1 MQHRA
6 ELKEYVMEKLL
17 SILLLLVGGFC
28 SSVMADERTPEQIV
42 EQTST
47 EILQIINEQSERIK
61 SEEGYVNEV
70 INDLI
75 LPVIDLQS
83 MGKLILGKHWKSAS
97 DAQRSQFIEQF
108 KAMLIRTYAKSIA
121 DYGHAK
127 ITVLPIQ
134 GEQKGKR
141 HRVKSEL
148 DLGSGTP
155 LQVDYVFRRPDDSW
169 KVFDLVVDELSL
181 IKNFRTSF
189 SQEISETSLDALI
202 ERLASTNAG

>member
-1 MQHRA
+1 MLA
-6 ELKEYVMEKLL
+6 LAGWSTWV
-17 SILLLLVGGFC
+17 S
-28 SSVMADERTPEQIV
+28 ADERTPEQIV
-42 EQTST
+42 EETST
-47 EILQIINEQSERIK
+47 ELLKVINEQSERIK
-61 SEEGYVNEV
+61 NEQGYVNQV

-83 MGKLILGKHWKSAS
+83 MGKLILGKHWKKAS
-97 DAQRSQFIEQF
+97 EEQRSQFINEF
-108 KAMLIRTYAKSIA
+108 KAMLIRTYAKSVA

-127 ITVLPIQ
+127 VTVFPPQ

-141 HRVKSEL
+141 HRVKSHL

-155 LQVDYVFRRPDDSW
+155 LQVDYVFRRKEGSW
-169 KVFDLVVDELSL
+169 KVFDLVVDGLSL

-202 ERLASTNAG
+202 TRLANTNADKA

>member
-1 MQHRA
+1 MKN
-6 ELKEYVMEKLL
+6 LF
-17 SILLLLVGGFC
+17 SIFILLT
-28 SSVMADERTPEQIV
+28 SSMYLSAFADERTPEQIV
-42 EQTST
+42 EQTSS

-61 SEEGYVNEV
+61 TEEGYVNQV
-70 INDLI
+70 IDDLV

-83 MGKLILGKHWKSAS
+83 MGKLILGKHWKTAS
-97 DAQRSQFIEQF
+97 DEQRQQFIEQF

-127 ITVLPIQ
+127 VTVLPSQ
-134 GEQKGKR
+134 TEQKKKR

-148 DLGSGTP
+148 DLGTGTP
-155 LQVDYVFRRPDDSW
+155 LQVDYVFRRKDDSW
-169 KVFDLVVDELSL
+169 KVFDLVVDGLSL

-202 ERLASTNAG
+202 ERLKNTNAG

>member
-1 MQHRA
+1 MNKLITILILAFCGLSAWVSA
-6 ELKEYVMEKLL
+6 EEQ
-17 SILLLLVGGFC
+17 
-28 SSVMADERTPEQIV
+28 TPEQIV

-47 EILQIINEQSERIK
+47 ELLQIINEQSERIK
-61 SEEGYVNEV
+61 TEEGYVNQV

-83 MGKLILGKHWKSAS
+83 MGKLILGKHWKTAS
-97 DAQRSQFIEQF
+97 DEQRSQFIEQF
-108 KAMLIRTYAKSIA
+108 KSMLVRTYAKSVA
-121 DYGHAK
+121 DFGHAK
-127 ITVLPIQ
+127 VKVFPPKSD
-134 GEQKGKR
+134 QKGKR
-141 HRVKSEL
+141 HRVKSHL

-155 LQVDYVFRRPDDSW
+155 LQVDYVFRRKDDSW
-169 KVFDLVVDELSL
+169 KVFDLVVDGLSL

>member
-1 MQHRA
+1 M
-6 ELKEYVMEKLL
+6 KKLIAILMLALAGL
-17 SILLLLVGGFC
+17 STWV
-28 SSVMADERTPEQIV
+28 SADERTPEQIV
-42 EQTST
+42 EETST
-47 EILQIINEQSERIK
+47 ELLKVINEQSERIK
-61 SEEGYVNEV
+61 NEQGYVNQV

-83 MGKLILGKHWKSAS
+83 MGKLILGKHWKKAS
-97 DAQRSQFIEQF
+97 EEQRSQFINEF
-108 KAMLIRTYAKSIA
+108 KAMLIRTYAKSVA

-127 ITVLPIQ
+127 VTVFPPQ

-141 HRVKSEL
+141 HRVKSHL

-155 LQVDYVFRRPDDSW
+155 LQVDYVFRRKEGSW
-169 KVFDLVVDELSL
+169 KVFDLVVDGLSL

-202 ERLASTNAG
+202 TRLANTNADKA

>member
-1 MQHRA
+1 MMKN
-6 ELKEYVMEKLL
+6 LF
-17 SILLLLVGGFC
+17 SIFILLA
-28 SSVMADERTPEQIV
+28 SSMSLSAFADERTPEQIV
-42 EQTST
+42 EQTSS

-61 SEEGYVNEV
+61 TEEGYVNQV
-70 INDLI
+70 IDDLV

-83 MGKLILGKHWKSAS
+83 MGKLILGKHWKTAS
-97 DAQRSQFIEQF
+97 DEQRQQFIEQF

-127 ITVLPIQ
+127 VTVLPSQ
-134 GEQKGKR
+134 TEQKKKR

-148 DLGSGTP
+148 DLGTGTP
-155 LQVDYVFRRPDDSW
+155 LQVDYVFRRKDDSW
-169 KVFDLVVDELSL
+169 KVFDLVVDGLSL

-202 ERLASTNAG
+202 ERLKNTNAG

>member
-1 MQHRA
+1 M
-6 ELKEYVMEKLL
+6 KKLL
-17 SILLLLVGGFC
+17 SILVLFVSGMCLTV
-28 SSVMADERTPEQIV
+28 SADERTPEQIV

-61 SEEGYVNEV
+61 NEEGYVNQV
-70 INDLI
+70 IDDLV
-75 LPVIDLQS
+75 LPVMDLQS
-83 MGKLILGKHWKSAS
+83 MGKLILGKHWKTAS
-97 DAQRSQFIEQF
+97 DEQRSQFIEQF

-127 ITVLPIQ
+127 VKVLPNQ
-134 GEQKGKR
+134 VEQKKKR

-155 LQVDYVFRRPDDSW
+155 LQVDYVFRRKDDTW
-169 KVFDLVVDELSL
+169 KVFDLVVDGLSL

-202 ERLASTNAG
+202 ERLKSTNAG